1 MKTAQSG
8 PKSQFTFLLYSSIA
22 AFGAYFCMYAFRKPF
37 TVARFDHLQ
46 VLGVDYKIVL
56 ILLQVLGYATSKFI
70 GIKVISELT
79 PSKRKFYFLGLIIIS
94 EVALLLFAIVPA
106 PYNVVFMF
114 MNGLPLGMIWGIVF
128 SYLEGRKTTEIL
140 GIILC
145 TSFIVSS
152 GVVKSIGMWVMQAW
166 GVSEFWMPVVTG
178 ALFFP
183 PLLLFIFLLEKI
195 PAPTAEDIAEKTER
209 VPMNRAERKRV
220 FRQFALP
227 FSFLILFYTLLTAFR
242 DFRDNFA
249 RELWD
254 SIGYTGDVSVYS
266 KSEIIVSLI
275 VLVIFGALYFI
286 KNNIKALYTYHYIL
300 LLGIVTLAV
309 STFLFQ
315 HHYINAFVWM
325 VATGFGLY
333 ICYVPFNALFFDR
346 FIAAFK
352 IKGNAGFLIY
362 LADSFGYL
370 GSMLVLLYKNFNI
383 GHISWLDFFCSGT
396 YILAA
401 VAMVAVIYSYFYL
414 HNKFNNPENIH
425 KQKKWKT
432 NLTL

>member
-79 PSKRKFYFLGLIIIS
+79 PNKRKFYFLGLIIIS

-166 GVSEFWMPVVTG
+166 GASEFWMPVVTG

-383 GHISWLDFFCSGT
+383 GNISWLDFFCSGT

-414 HNKFNNPENIH
+414 NNKFNNPENIH
-425 KQKKWKT
+425 QQKKWKT

>member
-8 PKSQFTFLLYSSIA
+8 PRSQFTFLLYSSIA

-79 PSKRKFYFLGLIIIS
+79 PSNRKLYFLGLIIIS
-94 EVALLLFAIVPA
+94 EAALLLFAIVPA

-195 PAPTAEDIAEKTER
+195 PVPTAEDIAEKTER

-383 GHISWLDFFCSGT
+383 GNISWLDFFCSGT

-414 HNKFNNPENIH
+414 NNKFNNPENIH
-425 KQKKWKT
+425 QQKKWKT

>member
-1 MKTAQSG
+1 
-8 PKSQFTFLLYSSIA
+8 
-22 AFGAYFCMYAFRKPF
+22 MYAFRKPF

-46 VLGVDYKIVL
+46 VLGFDYKIVL

-79 PSKRKFYFLGLIIIS
+79 PNKRKFYFLGLIIIS
-94 EVALLLFAIVPA
+94 EAALLLFAIVPA
-106 PYNVVFMF
+106 PYNAVFMF

-166 GVSEFWMPVVTG
+166 GVSEFWMPVATG

-209 VPMNRAERKRV
+209 VPMNRTERKQV
-220 FRQFALP
+220 FRKFALP

-266 KSEIIVSLI
+266 KSEIIVSFI

-315 HHYINAFVWM
+315 HHDINAFVWM

-414 HNKFNNPENIH
+414 NNKFNNPENIH
-425 KQKKWKT
+425 QQKKWKT

>member
-1 MKTAQSG
+1 MKTSQSG
-8 PKSQFTFLLYSSIA
+8 SKSQFTFLLYSSIA

-94 EVALLLFAIVPA
+94 EAALLLFAIVPA
-106 PYNVVFMF
+106 PYNVIFMF

-414 HNKFNNPENIH
+414 NNKFNNPENIH